1 MLFCMSSSFL
11 SYEKKEKRMYVY
23 FPSIDEKINL
33 MQCVFKQETDKF
45 FPLTGIKKKKSIPTT
60 DKIDICSSNKE
71 QKKCS
76 CTNIYESACC
86 ISITFNNCC
95 TLEKKNCFSHQ
106 LKTKN
111 NCSFVTST

>member
-1 MLFCMSSSFL
+1 MLQVQSIKSFSFKFIKTTFHQEQELINNNVYQMPFCMSSSFL

-45 FPLTGIKKKKSIPTT
+45 FPLTGIKKKRAIPTT

-76 CTNIYESACC
+76 CTNIYESAWC
-86 ISITFNNCC
+86 
-95 TLEKKNCFSHQ
+95 K
-106 LKTKN
+106 
-111 NCSFVTST
+111 